1 MFLREVKYKKICIA
15 KKIEVE
21 KVYGNIRKE
30 TSHQLI
36 SQLLNV
42 YYVQGVML
50 LGVREQHKDEYNMM
64 AISKQ

>member
-1 MFLREVKYKKICIA
+1 M
-15 KKIEVE
+15 E
-21 KVYGNIRKE
+21 KVYGNIWKE

-36 SQLLNV
+36 SQSLNV

-64 AISKQ
+64 TISKQ